1 MANFNCCFCGDFF
14 RKRTSGKGYEKRP
27 LSSTLRGRTITAL
40 RAMQMIYDYKVQLNF
55 SFSNESSSVYR
66 NTVADYNVTHIYIYI
81 YNRLLLL
88 QKSKVTPFVKS
99 AKLILFSIVKTLVL
113 L

>member
-66 NTVADYNVTHIYIYI
+66 NTVADYNVTHIYI
-81 YNRLLLL
+81 
-88 QKSKVTPFVKS
+88 QPFIII
-99 AKLILFSIVKTLVL
+99 AKKQSNTIREIGKAHSF
-113 L
+113 

>member
-66 NTVADYNVTHIYIYI
+66 IIVADYNVTYIYTTV
-81 YNRLLLL
+81 YYYC
-88 QKSKVTPFVKS
+88 KK
-99 AKLILFSIVKTLVL
+99 AK
-113 L
+113 